1 MSIIQKKEDAQSRF
15 ETAYS
20 FGQKEGDMKAVILCI
35 GSEKICGD
43 SLGPIVGSKLTAK
56 YGVDAYVY
64 GTVERPINRQ
74 NLKEYLSHVEENHK
88 GSKIIA
94 VDAALGAKE
103 DIGVIKVVEGGLYP
117 GGVAKKEEKVGDIG
131 IMGIVNNYEKNFLK
145 QLLNVEM
152 AFVENMAEK
161 IALALK
167 MCV

>member
-1 MSIIQKKEDAQSRF
+1 M
-15 ETAYS
+15 
-20 FGQKEGDMKAVILCI
+20 
-35 GSEKICGD
+35 
-43 SLGPIVGSKLTAK
+43 
-56 YGVDAYVY
+56 
-64 GTVERPINRQ
+64 
-74 NLKEYLSHVEENHK
+74 
-88 GSKIIA
+88 
-94 VDAALGAKE
+94 DAALGAKE

-145 QLLNVEM
+145 QLLNVEL